1 MTTNNSLPNNPPLQ
15 RLYQLQMKLQKKW
28 FVFEE
33 YYDLYYLTHLKLSK
47 AMLFVGEKIVLFVDH
62 KYEDAAKKAHCFE
75 VLPLDTWKDWLKKES
90 IKQLHFDASK
100 TSYERYLI
108 LKKEVDAEPAENPV
122 KELRMIKSES
132 EIAAIERSSELLMK
146 GFLHICKFLKE
157 GITEKEVAQEFEIY
171 CLKAGASR
179 LAFEPIIAFGANSA
193 MPHYRAGVGILKQGD
208 IVLIDIGVIVDDYA
222 SDMTRTLF
230 FKKEHAEL
238 EKIYDLVQEAYQAVT
253 AHVRVGVS
261 VKKLDTLWREYVQ
274 AHGNY
279 PILHSIGHS
288 LGLEVHEHPSV
299 SIRAA
304 QDVFLQKHMVI
315 TIEPGIYLPGV
326 GGVRYENLLLI
337 EDQGFKNFYKM
348 LHVDETIL

>member
-1 MTTNNSLPNNPPLQ
+1 MITNNSLSTNDSLQ
-15 RLYQLQMKLQKKW
+15 RLYQLQTKLQKKW
-28 FVFEE
+28 FIFEE

-62 KYEDAAKKAHCFE
+62 KYEDAAKKAICFE
-75 VLPLDTWKDWLKKES
+75 VLPLDTWKDWLKNAL
-90 IKQLHFDASK
+90 IKRLHFDASK

-108 LKKEVDAEPAENPV
+108 LKKEVDAQPAENPV
-122 KELRMIKSES
+122 KELRMVKSQM
-132 EIAAIERSSELLMK
+132 EIAAIKRSSELLMQ
-146 GFLHICKFLKE
+146 GFLHLCKWLKE

-193 MPHYRAGVGILKQGD
+193 MPHYRAGIGKLKQGD
-208 IVLIDIGVIVDDYA
+208 VVLIDVGVIVDDYA

-230 FKKEHAEL
+230 FKKEHVQL
-238 EKIYDLVQEAYQAVT
+238 DKIYDLVQEAYQAVI
-253 AHVRVGVS
+253 AHVRSGVS
-261 VKKLDTLWREYVQ
+261 VQKLDTVWREYIQ

-288 LGLEVHEHPSV
+288 LGLEVHEYPSV

-304 QDVFLQKHMVI
+304 QDLFLQEHMVI
-315 TIEPGIYLPGV
+315 TIEPGLYFPGV
-326 GGVRYENLLLI
+326 GGVRHENLLLI
-337 EDQGFKNFYKM
+337 EEQGFKNFYNM
-348 LHVDETIL
+348 LHVGKTIL